1 MKCFYQKTYEVMKRL
16 QADAIVVSEGNNMRY
31 LSGFRGAT
39 GYLYLTRE
47 RQVLLTDSR
56 YTVMAKA
63 EAPDFEVIEIQSG
76 QTYGELLFAEME
88 KDGAKQVAYEDAYM
102 LCQTFAQIQE
112 KCENRLTIPLGK
124 ELDLLRAVKEEWEL
138 EYLAKAEA
146 IGDAAF
152 AHILNVIKPG
162 ITEMAIAAELEY
174 FMKMHGAETL
184 SFETIVASG
193 PNSAMPHAMPSERK
207 LEKGDF
213 VTMDFGCKY
222 QGYCSDMTRTI
233 VLGKANEKQKEIYQV
248 VLDAQLSSLAA
259 LKAGL
264 RGCDVDK
271 VARDIIANAG
281 YGDCFGHGLGHS
293 VGLFIHEE
301 PRLSRLCTDILLPN
315 MIQTVEPGIYV
326 AGFGGVRIEDMVVVT
341 EDGCRNLAVSPKEL
355 IEL

>member
-1 MKCFYQKTYEVMKRL
+1 MKCFYQKAASVLKDKSI
-16 QADAIVVSEGNNMRY
+16 DAILVSEGNSMRY

-39 GYLYLTRE
+39 GYLYISENR
-47 RQVLLTDSR
+47 RVLMTDSR

-63 EAPDFEVIEIQSG
+63 EAPDYEVVEIQTG
-76 QTYGELLFAEME
+76 ETYGELIFKEME
-88 KDGAKQVAYEDAYM
+88 KDGAKHVGYEDAYM
-102 LCQTFAQIQE
+102 LCQTYAQLQE
-112 KCENRLTIPLGK
+112 KCDNRLDTPLGDT
-124 ELDLLRAVKEEWEL
+124 LDGLRSVKEEWEL

-152 AHILNVIKPG
+152 DHILKVIKPG
-162 ITEMAIAAELEY
+162 ITEMEVAAELEY

-207 LEKGDF
+207 LEMGDF
-213 VTMDFGCKY
+213 ITMDFGCKY
-222 QGYCSDMTRTI
+222 QGYCSDMTRTV
-233 VLGKANEKQKEIYQV
+233 VLGKANEKQKEIYQI
-248 VLDAQLSSLAA
+248 VLDAQLASLAA
-259 LKAGL
+259 LKAGM

-271 VARDIIANAG
+271 VARDLITEAG
-281 YGDCFGHGLGHS
+281 YGACFGHGLGHS
-293 VGLFIHEE
+293 VGLFIHEQ

-326 AGFGGVRIEDMVVVT
+326 PGFGGVRIEDMVVVT
-341 EDGCRNLAVSPKEL
+341 EDGYKNLASSPKEL